1 MEGRMFEVRSVDVSL
16 MNPAPYNPRV
26 DLKPTDE
33 EYRHIRNSVQ
43 RFGYL
48 SPIVWN
54 ERTGNIVSGHQ
65 RFKVLLEQ
73 GATSIDCCVV
83 DFDEEKEKAC
93 NLAMNKAQGLWDEAK
108 LDILLDELKATDWA
122 MEDFGFD
129 LSSDGDLYEVDEV
142 EEDGFDAQDAVEDV
156 VEPITKSGDIWQMGR
171 HRLMCGD
178 STDIESV
185 QALMDGFLA
194 DMCITDPPYNVAVE
208 NSKGKRI
215 MNDDME
221 DSSFSAFLDKA
232 FACISANLRK
242 GGVFYIWYGD
252 SQDVAFRTNCT
263 KNGLSI
269 KECLIWVKNSFV
281 LGRQDYQWRHE
292 PCLYGWKEGAAHHFV
307 DDRTQDTVLE
317 DKVDVNAMNKE
328 QLKAMCRELLKDR
341 VASTVI
347 REDKPVR
354 DEEHPT
360 MKPLKLFGRLVRNS
374 SRRGERV
381 LDTFGG
387 SGTTAIVCEQLG
399 RSAYLMELDP
409 VYCDVIVRRWE
420 EFTGRKAVLLS
431 RH

>member
-129 LSSDGDLYEVDEV
+129 LSSDEDLYEVDEV
-142 EEDGFDAQDAVEDV
+142 EDDGFDAQDAAEEV
-156 VEPITKSGDIWQMGR
+156 VEPITKSGDIWLLGR

-185 QALMDGFLA
+185 QALMDGSLA

-242 GGVFYIWYGD
+242 GGGCSTSGTGTRRTWRSGRTARRTAYPSRSASYG
-252 SQDVAFRTNCT
+252 SRTP
-263 KNGLSI
+263 SSSA
-269 KECLIWVKNSFV
+269 V
-281 LGRQDYQWRHE
+281 
-292 PCLYGWKEGAAHHFV
+292 
-307 DDRTQDTVLE
+307 RTTSGG
-317 DKVDVNAMNKE
+317 MSP
-328 QLKAMCRELLKDR
+328 
-341 VASTVI
+341 AST
-347 REDKPVR
+347 D
-354 DEEHPT
+354 
-360 MKPLKLFGRLVRNS
+360 
-374 SRRGERV
+374 
-381 LDTFGG
+381 
-387 SGTTAIVCEQLG
+387 
-399 RSAYLMELDP
+399 
-409 VYCDVIVRRWE
+409 
-420 EFTGRKAVLLS
+420 GRKVPRTTSWTTGPRTPFL
-431 RH
+431 RTRWM